1 MMQLNPYLSF
11 DGNTEEAF
19 NFYKSVFG
27 GEFAFVMRYKDV
39 PADVPMPNKNPAD
52 DNRIMHVSL
61 PVGQSM
67 LMASDAP
74 SHLKLNQGNN
84 LQISISVDSKE
95 DADRIFS
102 GLSAGGS
109 VMMPMSDAFWGDY
122 FGMFTDKFGVHWMI
136 SYRKA

>member
-1 MMQLNPYLSF
+1 MVLNPYLTF
-11 DGNTEEAF
+11 DGNTEEVF

-27 GEFAFVMRYKDV
+27 GDFAFVMKYKDV
-39 PADVPMPNKNPAD
+39 PADVPQPNKNPAD
-52 DNRIMHVSL
+52 DNRIMHIAL
-61 PVGQSM
+61 PIGQSV

-74 SHLKLNQGNN
+74 GHVKLNQGNN
-84 LQISISVDSKE
+84 VQISITVDSKE

-122 FGMFTDKFGVHWMI
+122 FGMFTDKYGIHWMI
-136 SYRKA
+136 SYRKAQ